1 MPIPLHQ
8 IRTLSRSSRTPW
20 LILVLLVCATVGW
33 SLCRSASLDVARTQA
48 ALSRTTE
55 IANKRVH
62 YVTPRQLL
70 ASNAMMDRKL
80 SALSALG
87 DDGERRDWPE
97 LSAGQPVVFVFVKEG
112 CPCNV
117 DFEPFFHRVERLY
130 RGSVRFAAV
139 IDGDVA
145 AARAYAEELNVPYP
159 VLADPEHALI
169 RKFGAENGGYVALL
183 AGDGTIEGFWP
194 GCSADGLRDLGRR
207 IARLGEIEERPLDV
221 SGMTR
226 PLITGCPFEL

>member
-1 MPIPLHQ
+1 MPVHLHRIQ
-8 IRTLSRSSRTPW
+8 TLSRSSWTPW
-20 LILVLLVCATVGW
+20 VILVLLACLTPGW
-33 SLCRSASLDVARTQA
+33 RLVRPAQPDVTRTPAGSLQGRTARV
-48 ALSRTTE
+48 
-55 IANKRVH
+55 VH
-62 YVTPRQLL
+62 YVTPRQVV
-70 ASNAMMDRKL
+70 ASNARIAQKL
-80 SALSALG
+80 AELAAKG
-87 DDGERRDWPE
+87 HDGAPRDWRG

-117 DFEPFFHRVERLY
+117 DFEPFFQRVEQLY

-139 IDGDVA
+139 IDGDVE
-145 AARAYAEELNVPYP
+145 AARAYADALKVPYP

-169 RKFGAENGGYVALL
+169 RRLGAENGGYVVLL

-207 IARLGEIEERPLDV
+207 IARLVGIDERPLDLA
-221 SGMTR
+221 GMSR